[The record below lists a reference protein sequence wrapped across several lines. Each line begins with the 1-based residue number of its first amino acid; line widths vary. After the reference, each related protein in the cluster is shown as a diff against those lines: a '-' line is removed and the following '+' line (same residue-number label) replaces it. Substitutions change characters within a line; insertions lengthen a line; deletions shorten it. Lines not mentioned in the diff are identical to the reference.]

1 MDVGDAAFGVNSDY
15 RRGKDSPSLRS
26 IGTGKSRRRKTN
38 VVRPPRGSTVVLS
51 AHKALVN
58 PRKPVL
64 ARLRKMA
71 KRLRAKLIELD
82 NSESKAHVTDE
93 AAARRDAFVDW
104 LNNVWRLDTT
114 GSASGSKSVAG
125 RSNRYVAAQKRHSQ
139 QANRLKPD
147 FADFCR
153 NRIRHF
159 GKVFDVVVKQY
170 RIANNPDI
178 LLHGSGIAVD
188 GVIGTS
194 RVARKSEVDRITLL
208 HAIDEAR
215 ALIAVA
221 VRNCSAESRGRRKKV
236 ASKLGISESL
246 YHDASNSVLQQF
258 LADRSQA
265 QVNVVS
271 DEGTQS
277 RFHDVDPQVKPML
290 ASSLRFE
297 TAFESEDSFLRL
309 VVDLC
314 VAAGDILQQPQTA
327 VEVSVMAASNLRVSA
342 LHQETLVTIA
352 VNSAILTQ
360 EFRNFE
366 PVMKT
371 LRTSIRSNH
380 TSKNLWTLYYRLK
393 HAFSIQTLSRSDMFP
408 ANVLKREA
416 KDYSR
421 MGMDGPTVLP
431 IIIAR
436 ASEHLRMRSF
446 CDALNDFLEV
456 LVFPDAP
463 KDLVSLCVAVIHAR
477 LTLHRA
483 CADAAKT
490 VRVCCGALATYKR
503 RRLERIARPT
513 IAPRDE
519 EPIPSSV
526 PCKRIRLGEDRSAVA
541 NSQIVSAHDR
551 TQTSVAP
558 GSECVHLVS
567 EKCLTGNGQNSSN
580 SGAPG
585 KNSVPCRQDITTAM
599 EIAYNCGRTF
609 HEIKLFVQAERCY
622 KEVLRLVK
630 VAEKL
635 FPAYQRQP
643 SIEREA
649 AHNLAQ
655 LYSALGKKHR
665 ARQILMQFLTL

>member
-1 MDVGDAAFGVNSDY
+1 M
-15 RRGKDSPSLRS
+15 
-26 IGTGKSRRRKTN
+26 
-38 VVRPPRGSTVVLS
+38 
-51 AHKALVN
+51 
-58 PRKPVL
+58 
-64 ARLRKMA
+64 
-71 KRLRAKLIELD
+71 
-82 NSESKAHVTDE
+82 
-93 AAARRDAFVDW
+93 
-104 LNNVWRLDTT
+104 
-114 GSASGSKSVAG
+114 
-125 RSNRYVAAQKRHSQ
+125 
-139 QANRLKPD
+139 
-147 FADFCR
+147 
-153 NRIRHF
+153 
-159 GKVFDVVVKQY
+159 
-170 RIANNPDI
+170 
-178 LLHGSGIAVD
+178 
-188 GVIGTS
+188 
-194 RVARKSEVDRITLL
+194 
-208 HAIDEAR
+208 
-215 ALIAVA
+215 
-221 VRNCSAESRGRRKKV
+221 
-236 ASKLGISESL
+236 
-246 YHDASNSVLQQF
+246 
-258 LADRSQA
+258 
-265 QVNVVS
+265 
-271 DEGTQS
+271 
-277 RFHDVDPQVKPML
+277 
-290 ASSLRFE
+290 
-297 TAFESEDSFLRL
+297 
-309 VVDLC
+309 
-314 VAAGDILQQPQTA
+314 
-327 VEVSVMAASNLRVSA
+327 
-342 LHQETLVTIA
+342 
-352 VNSAILTQ
+352 
-360 EFRNFE
+360 
-366 PVMKT
+366 
-371 LRTSIRSNH
+371 
-380 TSKNLWTLYYRLK
+380 
-393 HAFSIQTLSRSDMFP
+393 
-408 ANVLKREA
+408 
-416 KDYSR
+416 
-421 MGMDGPTVLP
+421 
-431 IIIAR
+431 
-436 ASEHLRMRSF
+436 
-446 CDALNDFLEV
+446 

-609 HEIKLFVQAERCY
+609 HEVCASATCAVLQLREILLSSSVSHGYECDFQIKLFVQAERCY